1 MKNMFD
7 NLSTETIMNILDE
20 AGQVPSRSNGPT
32 IKDTGVPRGKGA
44 KPVRGNYVPARG
56 EHDRVIPSNGDVK
69 DFLNHGASRDIPPQV
84 KKSKYMLE
92 DDDYEEYYDYDY
104 VEEDDSYSD
113 YDEYDYVEEDD
124 SYSDYDEYDY
134 VEEDD
139 SFADYDEYEYTE
151 EEFNDAVDSTLD
163 EVFEEAALILE
174 GKNCS
179 GKNCEKMEESKCPNC
194 GKKKCICE
202 KAEESKCPECGKEDC
217 ICSKKSKKPVEP
229 DEIDTDSDELSEDFD
244 LDYEYDSL
252 MEEELEEE
260 ANELRIIDEEL
271 EELESF
277 LNEDC

>member
-7 NLSTETIMNILDE
+7 NLSTETIMNMLDE
-20 AGQVPSRSNGPT
+20 AGQVPLRSNGPT
-32 IKDTGVPRGKGA
+32 IKDTGVPRGKGD
-44 KPVRGNYVPARG
+44 KPVRVNYVPARG
-56 EHDRVIPSNGDVK
+56 EHDKVIPANGDIK
-69 DFLNHGASRDIPPQV
+69 DFLNHDASRDIPPQV

-92 DDDYEEYYDYDY
+92 DDDYEEYDDYDY
-104 VEEDDSYSD
+104 VEEDDSYN
-113 YDEYDYVEEDD
+113 
-124 SYSDYDEYDY
+124 DYDEYDY

-151 EEFNDAVDSTLD
+151 EEFNDAVDYTLD

-174 GKNCS
+174 AKGQDDGEICS
-179 GKNCEKMEESKCPNC
+179 CGNEDCNGECGAKV
-194 GKKKCICE
+194 GKK
-202 KAEESKCPECGKEDC
+202 
-217 ICSKKSKKPVEP
+217 KKPVEP
-229 DEIDTDSDELSEDFD
+229 DELDADSDELSEDFD

-260 ANELRIIDEEL
+260 ANELKVIDEEL